1 MIGCTYFR
9 LVYIMKMLLLGLL
22 LGFHVVTASAVE
34 FEVYQSSYKPL
45 NLALLLNTEAAEGK
59 HGQFLQDVVTQD
71 LNSSQSFKV
80 LDPLSFLSD
89 ATQIQTHIDYADWRI
104 IGTDVLVVAKLSS
117 IADTWS
123 VTVSIHDPFGHKKLA
138 NQVISQAKNK
148 PLRALAHRVADYIYH
163 QQTGLPGYFTSYIL
177 FVKKD
182 NGQSDL
188 MLMEHDGESLQRVGK
203 GFTLL
208 LSPDVS
214 PDRTTVALNTYVG
227 NKPRLEFF
235 HLDTGKRSTFA
246 SFKGLNSTPAFSP
259 NGRLLAAALS
269 YTGNSEIHIY
279 NIKNKKWRKFTNNPA
294 IDTTP
299 TWSPDGKWI
308 AFTSNRSGSPQIYIQ
323 SVAGG
328 KAKRVSLSGNYN
340 TSPVWAPIGDRIA
353 FVTKKNWEYA
363 IATVHIDGT
372 GLRYLATGNRIESPA
387 WSPNGQ
393 MVLYSAD
400 AGGKKHIYNVP
411 IWGGE
416 ARRITPLNMDASDPA
431 WSK

>member
-1 MIGCTYFR
+1 
-9 LVYIMKMLLLGLL
+9 MKMLLLGLL
-22 LGFHVVTASAVE
+22 LGFHITTASAVE

-45 NLALLLNTEAAEGK
+45 NLALLVDTDTSEAEQG
-59 HGQFLQDVVTQD
+59 HFLQDVVTQD
-71 LNSSQSFKV
+71 LNSSRSFKV

-89 ATQIQTHIDYADWRI
+89 AKQVRTYIDYADWRI
-104 IGTDVLVVAKLSS
+104 IGTDVLVVAKLKSV
-117 IADTWS
+117 ADTWS
-123 VTVSIHDPFGHKKLA
+123 VAVSIHDPFSNKKLD
-138 NQVISQAKNK
+138 NQVISQAKNR

-177 FVKKD
+177 FVKKQG
-182 NGQSDL
+182 GQSDL
-188 MLMEHDGESLQRVGK
+188 MLMEHDGEALQRVGK
-203 GFTLL
+203 NFTLL

-259 NGRLLAAALS
+259 DGRLVAAALS

-279 NIKNKKWRKFTNNPA
+279 NIKSKKWRQFTKNPA

-308 AFTSNRSGSPQIYIQ
+308 AFTSNRNGSPQIYIQ
-323 SVAGG
+323 SATGG
-328 KAKRVSLSGNYN
+328 KAKRISLDGNYN

-393 MVLYSAD
+393 MILYSAD
-400 AGGKKHIYNVP
+400 DGGRKHIYNVP

-416 ARRITPLNMDASDPA
+416 ARRITPPNMDASDPA

>member
-1 MIGCTYFR
+1 
-9 LVYIMKMLLLGLL
+9 MKMLVLGLL
-22 LGFHVVTASAVE
+22 LGFYMSSASAVE

-45 NLALLLNTEAAEGK
+45 NLALLLDAKSDNREQQ
-59 HGQFLQDVVTQD
+59 QFLSRVISQD
-71 LNSSQSFKV
+71 LSSSRSFKV
-80 LDPLSFLSD
+80 MDPLSFLSD
-89 ATQIQTHIDYADWRI
+89 AQQVQTHIDYADWRI
-104 IGTDVLVVAKLSS
+104 IGTDTLVVAKLQSTDD
-117 IADTWS
+117 AWS
-123 VTVSIHDPFGHKKLA
+123 VAVNIHDPFRQSDTKPLDS
-138 NQVISQAKNK
+138 QVITQAKSK
-148 PLRALAHRVADYIYH
+148 PLRMLAHRVADYIYH

-177 FVKKD
+177 FVKKEH
-182 NGQSDL
+182 GQSDL
-188 MLMEHDGESLQRVGK
+188 MLMEHDGEALQRVGK
-203 GFTLL
+203 NFTLL
-208 LSPDVS
+208 LSPDIS
-214 PDRTTVALNTYVG
+214 PDRKTVALNTYVG

-235 HLDTGKRSTFA
+235 HLDTGKRTTFA

-259 NGRLLAAALS
+259 NGRLVAAALS

-279 NIKNKKWRKFTNNPA
+279 NTQTKKWRQFTKNPA

-308 AFTSNRSGSPQIYIQ
+308 AFTSNRSGSPQIYIKP
-323 SVAGG
+323 VNGGG
-328 KAKRVSLSGNYN
+328 KAKRISLSGNYN

-393 MVLYSAD
+393 MILYSAD
-400 AGGKKHIYNVP
+400 EGGRKHIYNVP

-416 ARRITPLNMDASDPA
+416 ARRITPQNMDASDPA

>member
-1 MIGCTYFR
+1 
-9 LVYIMKMLLLGLL
+9 MKMLLLGLL
-22 LGFHVVTASAVE
+22 LGFHMATASAVE

-45 NLALLLNTEAAEGK
+45 NLALLVDTETVEAEQG
-59 HGQFLQDVVTQD
+59 HFLQDVVTQD
-71 LNSSQSFKV
+71 LDSSRSFKV

-89 ATQIQTHIDYADWRI
+89 AKQVRTHIDYADWRI
-104 IGTDVLVVAKLSS
+104 IGTDVLVVTKLKSV
-117 IADTWS
+117 ADTWS
-123 VTVSIHDPFGHKKLA
+123 VVVSIHDPFSNKQLD

-148 PLRALAHRVADYIYH
+148 PLRALAHRVSDYIYH

-177 FVKKD
+177 FVKKEH
-182 NGQSDL
+182 GQSDL
-188 MLMEHDGESLQRVGK
+188 MLMEHDGEALQRVGK

-208 LSPDVS
+208 LSPDIS

-259 NGRLLAAALS
+259 DGRLLAAALS

-279 NIKNKKWRKFTNNPA
+279 NIKSKKWRKFTNNPA

-308 AFTSNRSGSPQIYIQ
+308 AFTSNRNGSPQIYIKP
-323 SVAGG
+323 VNGG
-328 KAKRVSLSGNYN
+328 KAKRISLDGNYN

-393 MVLYSAD
+393 MILYSAD
-400 AGGKKHIYNVP
+400 DGGRKHIYNVP

-416 ARRITPLNMDASDPA
+416 ARRITPKNMDASDPA

>member
-1 MIGCTYFR
+1 MRMF
-9 LVYIMKMLLLGLL
+9 V
-22 LGFHVVTASAVE
+22 LGFILGFYISSASAVE

-45 NLALLLNTEAAEGK
+45 NLALLFDAKATDRVQQ
-59 HGQFLQDVVTQD
+59 QFLEHVISQD
-71 LNSSQSFKV
+71 LSSSRSFKV
-80 LDPLSFLSD
+80 MDPLSFLSD
-89 ATQIQTHIDYADWRI
+89 AQQVQTHIDYADWRI
-104 IGTDVLVVAKLSS
+104 IGTDVLVVAKLKGN
-117 IADTWS
+117 DETWS
-123 VTVSIHDPFGHKKLA
+123 VAVSIHDPFSNKALDS
-138 NQVISQAKNK
+138 QVITQAKNK
-148 PLRALAHRVADYIYH
+148 PFRILAHRVADYIYH

-177 FVKKD
+177 FVKKE
-182 NGQSDL
+182 NGKSDL
-188 MLMEHDGESLQRVGK
+188 MLMEHDGEALQRVGK
-203 GFTLL
+203 NFTLL
-208 LSPDVS
+208 LSPDIS

-235 HLDTGKRSTFA
+235 HLDTGERSTFA

-259 NGRLLAAALS
+259 NGRLVAAALS
-269 YTGNSEIHIY
+269 FTGNSEIHIY
-279 NIKNKKWRKFTNNPA
+279 NTQSKKWRQFTKNPA

-308 AFTSNRSGSPQIYIQ
+308 AFTSNRSGSPQIYIKP
-323 SVAGG
+323 VHGG
-328 KAKRVSLSGNYN
+328 KAKRISLSGNYN

-363 IATVHIDGT
+363 IATVHVDGT

-393 MVLYSAD
+393 MILYSAND
-400 AGGKKHIYNVP
+400 AGIKHIYNVP

-416 ARRITPLNMDASDPA
+416 ARRITPKDMDASDPA

>member
-1 MIGCTYFR
+1 
-9 LVYIMKMLLLGLL
+9 MKMLVLVFLFGLYIPS
-22 LGFHVVTASAVE
+22 VSAVE

-45 NLALLLNTEAAEGK
+45 NLALLMDANTEDAERSE
-59 HGQFLQDVVTQD
+59 FLNQVISQD
-71 LNSSQSFKV
+71 LNSSRSFKMM
-80 LDPLSFLSD
+80 DPLSFLSD
-89 ATQIQTHIDYADWRI
+89 AKQVQTHIDYADWRI
-104 IGTDVLVVAKLSS
+104 IGTDVLVVAKLERKL
-117 IADTWS
+117 DTWS
-123 VTVSIHDPFGHKKLA
+123 VVVTIHDPFRQKGSKILDS
-138 NQVISQAKNK
+138 QVISQHKNK
-148 PLRALAHRVADYIYH
+148 PLRMLAHRIADYIYH

-177 FVKKD
+177 FVKKE
-182 NGQSDL
+182 GGKSDL
-188 MLMEHDGESLQRVGK
+188 MLMEHDGEGLQRVGK
-203 GFTLL
+203 NFTLL
-208 LSPDVS
+208 LSPDIS

-235 HLDTGKRSTFA
+235 HLDTGQRQTFA

-259 NGRLLAAALS
+259 NGRLVAAALS

-279 NIKNKKWRKFTNNPA
+279 NIKSKKWRQITKNPA

-299 TWSPDGKWI
+299 TWSPDGKWL
-308 AFTSNRSGSPQIYIQ
+308 AFTSNRSGSPQIYIKP
-323 SVAGG
+323 VKGG
-328 KAKRVSLSGNYN
+328 KARRISLDGNYN

-372 GLRYLATGNRIESPA
+372 GLRYLAMGNRIESPA

-393 MVLYSAD
+393 MILYSAD
-400 AGGKKHIYNVP
+400 EAGKRHVYNVP

-416 ARRITPLNMDASDPA
+416 ARRVTPLDMDASDPA

>member
-1 MIGCTYFR
+1 
-9 LVYIMKMLLLGLL
+9 MKMLVLFFLFGLYISP
-22 LGFHVVTASAVE
+22 ASAVE

-45 NLALLLNTEAAEGK
+45 NLALLIDANKAMAK
-59 HGQFLQDVVTQD
+59 KSHFLEHVISQD
-71 LNSSQSFKV
+71 LSSSRSFKAM
-80 LDPLSFLSD
+80 DPLSFLSD
-89 ATQIQTHIDYADWRI
+89 AKQVQNHIDYADWRI
-104 IGTDVLVVAKLSS
+104 IGADILVVGKLEST
-117 IADTWS
+117 ADTWS
-123 VTVSIHDPFGHKKLA
+123 VAVSIHDPFRQKSNKA
-138 NQVISQAKNK
+138 VDSMVISQSKNK
-148 PLRALAHRVADYIYH
+148 PLRLLAHRVADYIYH

-177 FVKKD
+177 FVKKEG
-182 NGQSDL
+182 GQSDL
-188 MLMEHDGESLQRVGK
+188 MLMEHDGEGLQRVGK
-203 GFTLL
+203 NFTLL
-208 LSPDVS
+208 LSPDIS

-235 HLDTGKRSTFA
+235 HLDTGQRSTFA

-259 NGRLLAAALS
+259 NGRLVAAALS

-279 NIKNKKWRKFTNNPA
+279 NIKRKTWRQLTKNPA

-299 TWSPDGKWI
+299 AWSPDGKWI
-308 AFTSNRSGSPQIYIQ
+308 AFTSNRSGSPQIYIK
-323 SVAGG
+323 SVSGG
-328 KAKRVSLSGNYN
+328 KAKRISLDGNYN

-353 FVTKKNWEYA
+353 FVTKKKWEYA

-393 MVLYSAD
+393 MILYSAD
-400 AGGKKHIYNVP
+400 EAGSKHIYNVP

-416 ARRITPLNMDASDPA
+416 ARRVTPLNMDASDPA